1 MDPVAAIA
9 LWSTLFVVSHLLVS
23 SQSIRPGL
31 VNRMGELPFR
41 GIYSLVA
48 FGTLIPLV
56 MTFMRHKHAGA
67 MLWYLRDFRAV
78 RSLTWLLMFA
88 ALIMLAASLISPSPG
103 AIGAPAG
110 GGTAGVHGMRKITRH
125 PGFVAFSLF
134 GFAHMLM
141 NGWVGDVF
149 FFGTFPA
156 LGILGG
162 IHQDRRKLRELG
174 QNYHRFVEQTSFFPG
189 AALASGRQRWGLAD
203 MPWAAIGIGS
213 AIAVILVMF
222 HPYLFGGSP
231 LG

>member
-9 LWSTLFVVSHLLVS
+9 LWSTLFVVSHLLIS
-23 SQSIRPGL
+23 SRTIRSRL
-31 VNRMGELPFR
+31 VNRMSELPFR
-41 GIYSLVA
+41 GLYSLVA

-56 MTFMRHKHAGA
+56 MTFIGHKHAGE
-67 MLWYLRDFRAV
+67 MLWYLRDFRAA

-88 ALIMLAASLISPSPG
+88 ALIMLSASLIRPSPG
-103 AIGAPAG
+103 AIGARQG
-110 GGTAGVHGMRKITRH
+110 GSTGGVNGMLKLTRH
-125 PGFVAFSLF
+125 PGHVAFSLF

-141 NGWVGDVF
+141 NGWVGDVI

-162 IHQDRRKLRELG
+162 LHQDRRKLREMG
-174 QNYHRFVEQTSFFPG
+174 ESYRRFVEQTSFFPG
-189 AALASGRQRWGLAD
+189 AALASGRQHWSLAE
-203 MPWAAIGIGS
+203 MPWVAIGIGS

>member
-1 MDPVAAIA
+1 MDPGTAIA
-9 LWSTLFVVSHLLVS
+9 LWATLFVGSHLVIS
-23 SQSIRPGL
+23 SPSVRAAIIHRIGMQ
-31 VNRMGELPFR
+31 PFR
-41 GIYSLVA
+41 GLYSIVA

-67 MLWYLRDFRAV
+67 MLWYLRDFRAA

-103 AIGAPAG
+103 AIGARQG
-110 GGTAGVHGMRKITRH
+110 GGPGGVHGMLKLTRH
-125 PGFVAFSLF
+125 PGHVAFSLF

-141 NGWVGDVF
+141 NGWVGDVI

-162 IHQDRRKLRELG
+162 LHQDRRKLREMG
-174 QNYHRFVEQTSFFPG
+174 ESYRCFVEQTSFFPG
-189 AALASGRQRWGLAD
+189 AALASGRQHWSLAD
-203 MPWAAIGIGS
+203 MPWVAIGIGS

>member
-9 LWSTLFVVSHLLVS
+9 LWSTLFVVSHLLIS
-23 SQSIRPGL
+23 SRTIRSRL

-41 GIYSLVA
+41 GLYSLVA

-56 MTFMRHKHAGA
+56 MTFIGHKHAGA
-67 MLWYLRDFRAV
+67 MLWYLRDFRTA

-103 AIGAPAG
+103 AIGARQG
-110 GGTAGVHGMRKITRH
+110 GSTGGVNGMLKLTRH
-125 PGFVAFSLF
+125 PGHVAFSLF

-141 NGWVGDVF
+141 NGWVGDVI

-162 IHQDRRKLRELG
+162 LHQDRRKLREMG
-174 QNYHRFVEQTSFFPG
+174 ESYRRFVEQTSFFPG
-189 AALASGRQRWGLAD
+189 AALASGRQHWSSAD
-203 MPWAAIGIGS
+203 MPWVAIGIGS

>member
-9 LWSTLFVVSHLLVS
+9 LWSTLFVVSHLLIS
-23 SQSIRPGL
+23 SQTIRSRL

-41 GIYSLVA
+41 GLYSLVA

-56 MTFMRHKHAGA
+56 MTFIGHKHAGA
-67 MLWYLRDFRAV
+67 MLWYLRDFRTA

-103 AIGAPAG
+103 AIGARPSDSAG
-110 GGTAGVHGMRKITRH
+110 GVHGMLKLTRH
-125 PGFVAFSLF
+125 PGHVAFSLF

-141 NGWVGDVF
+141 NGWVGDVI

-162 IHQDRRKLRELG
+162 LHQDRRKLREMG
-174 QNYHRFVEQTSFFPG
+174 ESYRRFVEQTSFFPG
-189 AALASGRQRWGLAD
+189 AALASGRQHWSLAD
-203 MPWAAIGIGS
+203 MPWVAIGIGS

>member
-9 LWSTLFVVSHLLVS
+9 LWSTLFVVSHLLIS

-41 GIYSLVA
+41 GLYSLVA

-67 MLWYLRDFRAV
+67 MLWYLRDFRAA

-103 AIGAPAG
+103 AIGSRPG
-110 GGTAGVHGMRKITRH
+110 GGTDGVNGILKLTRH
-125 PGFVAFSLF
+125 PGHVAFSLF
-134 GFAHMLM
+134 GFAHLLM
-141 NGWVGDVF
+141 NGWVGDVI
-149 FFGTFPA
+149 FFGTFPV

-162 IHQDRRKLRELG
+162 LHQDRRKLHELG
-174 QNYHRFVEQTSFFPG
+174 ENYRRFVEQTSLFPG
-189 AALASGRQRWGLAD
+189 AALASGRQHWSLAD

-213 AIAVILVMF
+213 AIAMILVVF